1 MKSLRHNG
9 VYIPTYSPIGLR
21 IKFKGRTIDL
31 SDEAENMAV
40 QFVKKFGT
48 PYVEDNVFVTN
59 FLTDFSKAIG
69 VDKEEGYLE
78 LKNYDFSEIQ
88 HYLEE
93 VKKKTE
99 AMTKEEKKLA
109 SQLKKLLRERLKEQ
123 YGYAYVDGVKTP
135 LMNWAVEPAS
145 IFMSKGKNPLRG
157 RWKRAVKKEEIV
169 LNSSEPMPGWRT
181 VWEPEQMW
189 IAKWP
194 EVFDSTRYKYVW
206 LHPSSSLRQEREQ
219 AKFDKA
225 LELEHKINL
234 VKEFIEKE
242 LSSKDETRRKLATV
256 CWLMMHLGIRVGD
269 EKIAGER
276 GTVGCTTLKPSNVIL
291 EDGNKV
297 VLDFMGKDFV
307 HWHREIVVPQQ
318 VYENLKEFKESAGN
332 DFIFK
337 GLNSAKVSK
346 FLKEVIPGLSAKVFR
361 TYLAG
366 TLWDRHA
373 NENAKYVFDDTPE
386 HVRKYLFKKT
396 NLEVAK
402 ALNHKKALPKNFNE
416 RLAKKEERLK
426 KEYEK
431 LQLIPQEKTE
441 KWLKQRMKVE
451 KLAVELELM
460 KETAEW
466 NLNTSLTSYID
477 PRRVLKF
484 LKRIELPVE
493 EVYSKALRDKFSW
506 AIT

>member
-1 MKSLRHNG
+1 L
-9 VYIPTYSPIGLR
+9 
-21 IKFKGRTIDL
+21 
-31 SDEAENMAV
+31 EN
-40 QFVKKFGT
+40 
-48 PYVEDNVFVTN
+48 
-59 FLTDFSKAIG
+59 
-69 VDKEEGYLE
+69 
-78 LKNYDFSEIQ
+78 
-88 HYLEE
+88 
-93 VKKKTE
+93 
-99 AMTKEEKKLA
+99 
-109 SQLKKLLRERLKEQ
+109 
-123 YGYAYVDGVKTP
+123 
-135 LMNWAVEPAS
+135 
-145 IFMSKGKNPLRG
+145 
-157 RWKRAVKKEEIV
+157 
-169 LNSSEPMPGWRT
+169 
-181 VWEPEQMW
+181 
-189 IAKWP
+189 
-194 EVFDSTRYKYVW
+194 
-206 LHPSSSLRQEREQ
+206 
-219 AKFDKA
+219 
-225 LELEHKINL
+225 
-234 VKEFIEKE
+234 
-242 LSSKDETRRKLATV
+242 
-256 CWLMMHLGIRVGD
+256 
-269 EKIAGER
+269 
-276 GTVGCTTLKPSNVIL
+276 
-291 EDGNKV
+291 GNKV
-297 VLDFMGKDFV
+297 VLDFIGKDFV

-416 RLAKKEERLK
+416 RVAKKEERLK

-441 KWLKQRMKVE
+441 KWLKQKMKVE

-493 EVYSKALRDKFSW
+493 DVYSKALRDKFSW